1 MSEPIDDSEIRDE
14 LPEDLDAA
22 GYVGPYTFP
31 DNARRRIP
39 GVLYLAVAA
48 LCVVLYLVG
57 GDDAVLINEGFLW
70 VAIGLALFGLYCI
83 AAGDRLR
90 TDETDALV
98 AATKA
103 VGFPV
108 GHASAQL
115 GWRGLRSKPTW
126 RILLFSAEEPPA
138 KRGFVLVDAVSGD
151 VLDQIVED
159 NPEDWSQLDA

>member
-1 MSEPIDDSEIRDE
+1 VSDADGEIRDE
-14 LPEDLDAA
+14 LPDDLDAA

-39 GVLYLAVAA
+39 GLLYFAVAA
-48 LCVVLYLVG
+48 LCVALYLTA
-57 GDDAVLINEGFLW
+57 GDDAVLVNEGFLW
-70 VAIGLALFGLYCI
+70 VAVGLALFGGYCI
-83 AAGDRLR
+83 LAGDKLR

-138 KRGFVLVDAVSGD
+138 KRGFVLVDAASGD

-159 NPEDWSQLDA
+159 NPEDWSQLSE